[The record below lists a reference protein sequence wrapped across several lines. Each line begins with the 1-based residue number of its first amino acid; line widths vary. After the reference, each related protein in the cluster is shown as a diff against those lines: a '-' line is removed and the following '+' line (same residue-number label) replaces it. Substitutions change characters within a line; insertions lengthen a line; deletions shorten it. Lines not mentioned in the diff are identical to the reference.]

1 MSFGAEPEARDPL
14 CIGAETLVKNGIC
27 VVAASGNSGS
37 GSVKSPAVSPYVIS
51 VGAVDD
57 DYKVAEFTSTGTV
70 NGQAWPDVYAK
81 GVKIAGL
88 GSGGYVKMS
97 GTSVAAPYIAAACC
111 LLKQKYPDLSPLEIK
126 KIILREAQ
134 VYKSVKVLE
143 FLKRPTV

>member
-1 MSFGAEPEARDPL
+1 M
-14 CIGAETLVKNGIC
+14 
-27 VVAASGNSGS
+27 
-37 GSVKSPAVSPYVIS
+37 
-51 VGAVDD
+51 
-57 DYKVAEFTSTGTV
+57 AEFTSTGTV